1 MQGAGSDL
9 LAKRRH
15 PEVLGYLPA
24 ALVLSRGRG
33 SDPKFDLALR
43 CGCRR
48 HPQIDHAHAS
58 GCRRFCRPRK
68 FDMQRLLVSVS
79 TAAAIA
85 LFAPPSAVEAQS
97 HTKPVIAPASR
108 TINLTAEQSFIIKGI
123 VLKDLNVPKAQAGAP
138 ESIGD
143 SMPSSVPTDQ
153 DPGCGFWGFW
163 YTRWA

>member
-1 MQGAGSDL
+1 VQ
-9 LAKRRH
+9 
-15 PEVLGYLPA
+15 A
-24 ALVLSRGRG
+24 ATFSRNG
-33 SDPKFDLALR
+33 DIPKFWVTYQQRWCCPAGAVLIRNLILPCAADAVGTRRSTTLTPLVAGAFAGRESSICKDCSSPSRPPPPLHYSLR
-43 CGCRR
+43 
-48 HPQIDHAHAS
+48 
-58 GCRRFCRPRK
+58 
-68 FDMQRLLVSVS
+68 
-79 TAAAIA
+79 
-85 LFAPPSAVEAQS
+85 SAVEAQS